1 MFSFWRA
8 EGFSC
13 SLDVILVI
21 KTLEPDPDSLEMLD
35 PDSMNPD
42 PQHRTAVYAMMHSC
56 SRIMMNVRPV
66 FVTSTF
72 YDEFLLFL
80 EKFSPLFFLFVNF
93 FMVHG
98 SFTFSLLTCTALVFT
113 PRII

>member
-1 MFSFWRA
+1 
-8 EGFSC
+8 
-13 SLDVILVI
+13 
-21 KTLEPDPDSLEMLD
+21 MLD
-35 PDSMNPD
+35 PDLMNPD

-56 SRIMMNVRPV
+56 SRIMMNVWPV

-80 EKFSPLFFLFVNF
+80 EKLSPLFFLFVSF

-98 SFTFSLLTCTALVFT
+98 SFTFSLLTRTALVFT

>member
-80 EKFSPLFFLFVNF
+80 ENFSPLFFLFVNF